1 MSLLEAEFTRWISTL
16 NLGFD
21 AEEALKRWLETLRA
35 VTLQTVQTAVEAA
48 GPRAAIGVVLTD
60 GNGNEALHNAA
71 RYELWIR
78 ARIRELT
85 QVENPLTQKNED

>member
-1 MSLLEAEFTRWISTL
+1 MSRLEAEFTHWLSTL

-21 AEEALKRWLETLRA
+21 AEEALKRWLEIVRT
-35 VTLQTVQTAVEAA
+35 VTLETVRAAVEAA
-48 GPRAAIGVVLTD
+48 GPRAAIGVVITD
-60 GNGNEALHNAA
+60 GSGNETLHNAA

-85 QVENPLTQKNED
+85 QVEKPLTQKNED